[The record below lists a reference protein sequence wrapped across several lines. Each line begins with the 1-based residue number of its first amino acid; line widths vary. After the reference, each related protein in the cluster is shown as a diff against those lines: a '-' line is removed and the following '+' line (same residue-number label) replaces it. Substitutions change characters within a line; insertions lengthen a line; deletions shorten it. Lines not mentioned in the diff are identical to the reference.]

1 MIVEDEAL
9 IAMTVAQYVASYGYE
24 VVGPFGKVSQALSS
38 LQEQPVDAAVLDVQ
52 LDREIV
58 FPVAVE
64 LTARRIPF
72 AFLTAHQPQAF
83 PEQFKRTDRVSKP
96 FRQADETSAIKA
108 YSQSSAG
115 EIAKGRLG
123 FLMGIA
129 PALEAVRTPW

>member
-1 MIVEDEAL
+1 MPPAQRRFRVMIVEDEAL

-58 FPVAVE
+58 FPVAME
-64 LTARRIPF
+64 LTARRI

-96 FRQADETSAIKA
+96 FRQAELKRALSKLIRNRPRAKSRKA
-108 YSQSSAG
+108 D
-115 EIAKGRLG
+115 
-123 FLMGIA
+123 
-129 PALEAVRTPW
+129 

>member
-1 MIVEDEAL
+1 MPPAQRRFRVMIVEDEAL
-9 IAMTVAQYVASYGYE
+9 IAMTVAQYVTSYGYE

-58 FPVAVE
+58 FPVAME

-72 AFLTAHQPQAF
+72 AFLTAQPQAF

-96 FRQADETSAIKA
+96 FRQAELKRALSKLIRNRPRAKSRKA
-108 YSQSSAG
+108 D
-115 EIAKGRLG
+115 
-123 FLMGIA
+123 
-129 PALEAVRTPW
+129 

>member
-1 MIVEDEAL
+1 MPPTQRRFRVMIVEDEAL

-58 FPVAVE
+58 FPVAME

-72 AFLTAHQPQAF
+72 AFLTARQPQAF

-96 FRQADETSAIKA
+96 FRQAELKRALSKLIRNRPRGKSRKA
-108 YSQSSAG
+108 D
-115 EIAKGRLG
+115 
-123 FLMGIA
+123 
-129 PALEAVRTPW
+129 

>member
-9 IAMTVAQYVASYGYE
+9 IAMTVAQYVTSYGYE

-64 LTARRIPF
+64 LTEEYRLLSSPLNLRPF
-72 AFLTAHQPQAF
+72 PSNSRERTASRSLF
-83 PEQFKRTDRVSKP
+83 GKRS
-96 FRQADETSAIKA
+96 
-108 YSQSSAG
+108 
-115 EIAKGRLG
+115 
-123 FLMGIA
+123 
-129 PALEAVRTPW
+129 